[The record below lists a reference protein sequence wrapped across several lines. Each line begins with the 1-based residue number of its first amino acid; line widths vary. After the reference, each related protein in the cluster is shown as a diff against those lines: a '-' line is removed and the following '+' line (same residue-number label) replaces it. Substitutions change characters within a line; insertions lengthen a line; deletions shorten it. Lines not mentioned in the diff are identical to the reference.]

1 MIKELDINQIK
12 TVEDY
17 IELTREEYPLYFL
30 GDKKEYSKKG
40 YLLANNS
47 YYVNI
52 QEVNGVEFMGL
63 CKLKDTTHLMELLS
77 LFTKILHERKV
88 VNAWVLRY
96 NSNVVRLLETTTN
109 FFKKKGIE
117 VSLVKEQDFYIY
129 RFKEV

>member
-1 MIKELDINQIK
+1 MIKELDTKQIK

-52 QEVNGVEFMGL
+52 QEINGVEFLGL
-63 CKLKDTTHLMELLS
+63 CKLKDTTHLMELLA
-77 LFTKILHERKV
+77 LFTKILSERKV
-88 VNAWVLRY
+88 VNIWVLRY
-96 NSNVVRLLETTTN
+96 NTNVVKLLETTSN
-109 FFKKKGIE
+109 FFKKKGYN
-117 VSLVKEQDFYIY
+117 VSLIKEQDFYIY
-129 RFKEV
+129 SFKGV